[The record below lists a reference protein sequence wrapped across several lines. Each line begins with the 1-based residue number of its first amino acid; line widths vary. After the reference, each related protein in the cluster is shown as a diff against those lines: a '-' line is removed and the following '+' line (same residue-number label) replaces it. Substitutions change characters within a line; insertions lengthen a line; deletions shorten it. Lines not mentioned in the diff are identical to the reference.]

1 MKTITLSNEV
11 LKAIKLNEYYSDEQ
25 FLSDANQWIK
35 SIEQNRVIC
44 SVVSVS
50 KSGMSRKLK
59 FLSFE
64 PNKDSD
70 KGYYRQYNTM
80 LKTLGYKLKD
90 YSITVNG
97 CGMDM
102 IFHTNYSI
110 IHDFKRMGIITS
122 EQCKTLCQ
130 MTPTNI

>member
-1 MKTITLSNEV
+1 METIKLSNEV
-11 LKAIKLNEYYSDEQ
+11 LKAIKANEYYSDVQ
-25 FLSDANQWIK
+25 FISDANQWIK
-35 SIEQNRVIC
+35 AIEQGRVIC

-50 KSGMSRKLK
+50 KSSMSRKLK

-64 PNKDSD
+64 PNKDSQS
-70 KGYYRQYNTM
+70 GYYRQYNTM

-102 IFHTNYSI
+102 IFNTNYNI
-110 IHDFKRMGIITS
+110 IHDFKRMGIITDEECS
-122 EQCKTLCQ
+122 KLCQ

>member
-64 PNKDSD
+64 PNKDSER
-70 KGYYRQYNTM
+70 GYYRQYNTM

-102 IFHTNYSI
+102 IFNTNYNI
-110 IHDFKRMGIITS
+110 IHDFKRMGIITD

-130 MTPTNI
+130 MTPTTI

>member
-122 EQCKTLCQ
+122 EQCETLCQ

>member
-1 MKTITLSNEV
+1 MKTIALSNEV

-64 PNKDSD
+64 PNKDSER
-70 KGYYRQYNTM
+70 GYYRQYNTM

-102 IFHTNYSI
+102 IFNTNYNI
-110 IHDFKRMGIITS
+110 IHDFKRMGIITD

-130 MTPTNI
+130 MTPTTI

>member
-1 MKTITLSNEV
+1 METIKLSNEV
-11 LKAIKLNEYYSDEQ
+11 LKAIKANEYYNDEQ
-25 FLSDANQWIK
+25 FISDAIQWIK
-35 SIEQNRVIC
+35 AIEQGRVIC

-102 IFHTNYSI
+102 IFNTNYNI
-110 IHDFKRMGIITS
+110 IHDFKRMGIITD
-122 EQCKTLCQ
+122 EQCNTLCQ

>member
-11 LKAIKLNEYYSDEQ
+11 LKAIEANEYYSDEQ

-35 SIEQNRVIC
+35 AIEQGRVIC

-64 PNKDSD
+64 PNKNSER
-70 KGYYRQYNTM
+70 GYYRQYNTM

-90 YSITVNG
+90 YCITVKG

-102 IFHTNYSI
+102 IFHTNYII
-110 IHDFKRMGIITS
+110 IHDFKRMGIITD

>member
-25 FLSDANQWIK
+25 FLSDANKWIK
-35 SIEQNRVIC
+35 AIEQNRVIC

-64 PNKDSD
+64 PNKD

-102 IFHTNYSI
+102 IFNTNYNI
-110 IHDFKRMGIITS
+110 IHSFKRMGIITS
-122 EQCKTLCQ
+122 EQCETLCQ